1 MPGYAAPVG
10 SSNIESGTVT
20 SINYTVSD
28 LTNPTTNF
36 YTATSKTKVLSVVAT
51 NSRGSILPV
60 KLYVFRDADDSVS
73 QVSENRVLKQ
83 RYLVQELISGDYR
96 SDHNQDPAPKRH
108 KPIAEFVLNQ
118 GDGLRATCP
127 VADVVGLTVTLREGI
142 N

>member
-1 MPGYAAPVG
+1 MPGYAYPVEA
-10 SSNIESGTVT
+10 SSSEGGTIKSISYKVT
-20 SINYTVSD
+20 N
-28 LTNPTTNF
+28 LTTPTTTF
-36 YTATSKTKVLSVVAT
+36 YTATAKTKVLSVLAT

-60 KLYVFRDADDSVS
+60 KLHVFRDIDDSVS
-73 QVSENRVLKQ
+73 LVSENRVLKQ

-96 SDHNQDPAPKRH
+96 SDHLQDPAPKRH

-127 VADVVGLTVTLREGI
+127 IADVVTLTVTLKEGI